1 MVQARRPIPTRCASV
16 RSYVARPEG
25 VTAPLAGATIVDR
38 ADLTDTV
45 ARFRLRPDA
54 GASAF
59 VPGQYVTIGLAAN
72 EERVERPYSIASSA
86 RRLGDG
92 YELYV
97 RLVPGG
103 ALTPLLFAT
112 RVGDRV
118 SLRRPKG
125 RFTLRPDDQRTHL
138 FIATGCG
145 LAPFVSMLRTLDDD
159 RAPRPVVLVHGV
171 SYADELGYRDEIE
184 RWVADPEWSL
194 TYVPTISRPRE
205 ARNAGWSGKT
215 GRAEAVLGPLLG
227 ELGIRADRTVA
238 YVCGN
243 PEMTVAVDGILR
255 AAGFDAAAIHKEL
268 YWPLEKGG
276 APPTA

>member
-1 MVQARRPIPTRCASV
+1 M
-16 RSYVARPEG
+16 ARPEG
-25 VTAPLAGATIVDR
+25 VTAPLPGATIVDR
-38 ADLTDTV
+38 ADLTDTI
-45 ARFRLRPDA
+45 AHFRVRPDA
-54 GASAF
+54 GASPFA
-59 VPGQYVTIGLAAN
+59 PGQYVTIGLTA
-72 EERVERPYSIASSA
+72 EGERVERPYSIASSA
-86 RRLGDG
+86 RRLDDG

-125 RFTLRPDDQRTHL
+125 RFTLRPDDRRTHL
-138 FIATGCG
+138 LVATGCG
-145 LAPFVSMLRTLDDD
+145 LAPFISMLRTLDDD
-159 RAPRPVVLVHGV
+159 RAPRPVVLLHGV

-184 RWVADPEWSL
+184 RWIADPRWSL

-205 ARNAGWSGKT
+205 ARNAGWPGKT

-227 ELGIRADRTVA
+227 ELGIRPDATVA

-243 PEMTVAVDGILR
+243 PEMTVAVEAILR
-255 AAGFDAAAIHKEL
+255 GAGFDPAAIHKEL

-276 APPTA
+276 APTA